1 MILGKA
7 CGYPDM
13 QSIAGWAAHA
23 WCCPHSN
30 LGLNL
35 NSGREFFFDLIS
47 KLNDGFNDLLADFFR
62 CRNLVGLNRFLK
74 LFAQFKH
81 LWRMHVG
88 NSTFEAMRGAEQ
100 LLLIRVSETSRQE
113 FERLFAGRVE

>member
-7 CGYPDM
+7 CGNPDM
-13 QSIAGWAAHA
+13 QSIAGWAVHA

-30 LGLNL
+30 LRLNL

-62 CRNLVGLNRFLK
+62 CRN
-74 LFAQFKH
+74 
-81 LWRMHVG
+81 
-88 NSTFEAMRGAEQ
+88 
-100 LLLIRVSETSRQE
+100 
-113 FERLFAGRVE
+113 